1 MPSKK
6 WLYILLS
13 SLAYIALSGYFI
25 HQEQYLF
32 MLLPLLLVIALIAIT
47 SLKTSFWIAL
57 FFTPLSVGLIE
68 FFPSLPVDLDLP
80 AEPLYMLIS
89 LLFIWQLLQQKYPLQ
104 DLLKHPLTKLLG
116 VLLLW
121 QLLTSITSTMPGV
134 SFKALAARLWM
145 VIPAFIFGYLLFSSY
160 KRTKT
165 FFWLYILGLTVVIL
179 YTNIRLANY
188 GLSNQQASNWVVEPF
203 FPDHTSYGAM
213 LVFFFFPLVAL
224 VKHAVNPIEKVGGT
238 FLIGVFLFAIVL
250 SYTRAA
256 WLSMAA
262 ALGVFIIFYLHISW
276 KVLLA
281 MAVGLLLILLISL
294 PSLKNTLEDNRAE
307 SSGNLMEHVQSMANI
322 TSDASNLER
331 INRWKSAWRMFCEKP
346 IAGWGPGTYM
356 FQYAPFQFSYDRTR
370 ISTNFGD
377 LGNAHSEYLG
387 PLAEQ
392 GLPGFLI
399 RVLWVVFTFYFSV
412 RSYRTMPSGKEKD
425 LLLALILSLSS
436 YYLHGILNNFLDTI
450 KASIPVFAATAMI
463 IRYSQYSFK

>member
-25 HQEQYLF
+25 YQEQYLF

-89 LLFIWQLLQQKYPLQ
+89 LLFSWHLLQQKYPLQ